1 MRRLILLLS
10 LALALNGN
18 LYGPAQ
24 AQGAGNPSPPPPSA
38 ARSTPSAA
46 NPATNPENCGTPDR
60 FLPCPPLP
68 RHPLP
73 YFPENRRQ

>member
-10 LALALNGN
+10 LALAANGS

-24 AQGAGNPSPPPPSA
+24 AQGTGNPPPPSA
-38 ARSTPSAA
+38 AASAPA
-46 NPATNPENCGTPDR
+46 AAQATNQATNQENCGTPDR

-73 YFPENRRQ
+73 YFPANRR

>member
-1 MRRLILLLS
+1 MRRMILLLS
-10 LALALNGN
+10 LALAANGN

-24 AQGAGNPSPPPPSA
+24 AQGAGNPPPPPQGA
-38 ARSTPSAA
+38 PSAA
-46 NPATNPENCGTPDR
+46 NPATSPENCGTPDR

-73 YFPENRRQ
+73 YFPANHR